1 MAEIPGFVVL
11 IERFFNPYLTAKP
24 GSALARF
31 AGELQDTLNA
41 NTERGRKHST
51 AEHARWLRTT
61 DAIIVNLAKAALYG
75 HALIVPLSQ
84 KGWTS
89 VPRYARHGVGYRT
102 YIAALNQMHEE
113 GVLVLAKSTVRGTA
127 STATPSR
134 ETVAGIAR
142 RKVATDDFGRV
153 LGDELI
159 VLTNKT
165 REGRRHI
172 DYHDGPR
179 TRAMRK
185 EVEALNAFLA
195 SCTVT
200 VASGGGE
207 VRPIDADMLRLRRRF
222 SYCDG
227 AHDKE
232 PWDFGGRLF
241 AGWQSALRKA
251 DRAHLRINGEPTA
264 EIDANAM
271 FARLA
276 AARLNTPDI
285 LGDCDLYSDVPGFET
300 SRDGLK
306 LALMALLFAPAMRK
320 FPKAIS
326 ASLPSDA
333 AGKPAMNTVTAV
345 KRAMVARAA
354 VFEDVFKAAL
364 EGPVPMGFRLM
375 RTESDIL
382 ESTLWLLMAEGV
394 PALPLHDGLVVA
406 RRSAERAAEVFA
418 GEAWRIGRAKVPVRV
433 KGAGEMDAA
442 IEGDD
447 GLASAE
453 EALGGIVG

>member
-1 MAEIPGFVVL
+1 MATTCRPPSKRDTAFVPL
-11 IERFFNPYLTAKP
+11 ERFFDPYLTAKP
-24 GSALARF
+24 GSALALF
-31 AGELQDTLNA
+31 VAELQDTLSA
-41 NTERGRKHST
+41 NTERGRKHSP
-51 AEHARWLRTT
+51 AEHERWLRTT
-61 DAIIVNLAKAALYG
+61 DAIIANLAKAALYG

-89 VPRYARHGVGYRT
+89 VPRYSKHGVGYRT
-102 YIAALNQMHEE
+102 YIAVLNQMHEE

-127 STATPSR
+127 STATPAH
-134 ETVAGIAR
+134 ETIAEIAR
-142 RKVATDDFGRV
+142 CKVTTDDFGRV
-153 LGDELI
+153 HGDELI

-165 REGRRHI
+165 SEGRQHI
-172 DYHDGPR
+172 DYRDGPR
-179 TRAMRK
+179 TMAMRR
-185 EVEALNAFLA
+185 EVEAVNAFLA

-200 VASGGGE
+200 VASGGGAE
-207 VRPIDADMLRLRRRF
+207 RVTGADMLRLRRRF
-222 SYCDG
+222 SYCNG

-232 PWDFGGRLF
+232 PWAFGGRLF

-251 DRAHLRINGEPTA
+251 DRVHLRINGEPTA

-285 LGDCDLYSDVPGFET
+285 LGDCDLYADVPGFET
-300 SRDGLK
+300 SRGGLK
-306 LALMALLFAPAMRK
+306 LALMALLFAPAMRN

-326 ASLPSDA
+326 AALPPEMS
-333 AGKPAMNTVTAV
+333 TVTAV

-364 EGPVPMGFRLM
+364 EAPVPMGFRLM

-382 ESTLWLLMAEGV
+382 VSTLGLLMAEGV

-418 GEAWRIGRAKVPVRV
+418 GEVWRIGRAKVPVRT
-433 KGAGEMDAA
+433 KGAGVVD
-442 IEGDD
+442 GDD
-447 GLASAE
+447 GLACAE
-453 EALGGIVG
+453 EALGGLMG